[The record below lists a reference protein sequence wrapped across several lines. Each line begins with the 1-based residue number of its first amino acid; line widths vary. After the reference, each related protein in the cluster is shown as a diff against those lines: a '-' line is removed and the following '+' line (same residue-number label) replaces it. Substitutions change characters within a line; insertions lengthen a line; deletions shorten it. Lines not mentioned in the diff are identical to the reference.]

1 MVSPIWGTEAPK
13 GSGPSGVRWT
23 SLSSYR
29 SRYKALICDCYG
41 FAVVFNLLFC
51 LPRFWGKGAPRGL
64 TMVPLG
70 RELSIQTT
78 LICGTVWPQFAM
90 QVLTGGRGGRM
101 GSEMGSAKKSAVN
114 MSAEIQPK
122 KYG

>member
-1 MVSPIWGTEAPK
+1 MGVGLLVSDGA
-13 GSGPSGVRWT
+13 

-41 FAVVFNLLFC
+41 FAAVFNLLF
-51 LPRFWGKGAPRGL
+51 LFTSIFGKGAPRGL

-70 RELSIQTT
+70 RELSIQDT
-78 LICGTVWPQFAM
+78 LVCGTVWPQFAM

-101 GSEMGSAKKSAVN
+101 GSYRRRWSEPKN
-114 MSAEIQPK
+114 QP
-122 KYG
+122 